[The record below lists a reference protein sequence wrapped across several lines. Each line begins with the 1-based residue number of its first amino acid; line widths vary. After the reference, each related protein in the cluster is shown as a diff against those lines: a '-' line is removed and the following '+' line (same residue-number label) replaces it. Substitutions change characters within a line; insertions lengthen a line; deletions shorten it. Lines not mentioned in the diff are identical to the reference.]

1 MELFYLLFT
10 FRVILNG
17 RAVLGAF
24 WCTEVCAIGALGW
37 LVWSFWGFGFW
48 DCLFWWTA
56 DTLHFLLFTKIPHFV
71 NPFHLI
77 KIKLN
82 KSLDLRLTRFQ
93 ISKIKIETSRYN
105 RKHFFLIF
113 LTITLQRINQPN
125 LITDNLMIRQM
136 IK

>member
-1 MELFYLLFT
+1 MQLLYLLFT
-10 FRVILNG
+10 FCVILNG
-17 RAVLGAF
+17 RAVLGTF
-24 WCTEVCAIGALGW
+24 WCAEVSAVGALGR
-37 LVWSFWGFGFW
+37 LVWSFWRFGFW

-82 KSLDLRLTRFQ
+82 KSLDLRLTWLQ

-113 LTITLQRINQPN
+113 LTVTLQRINQPN
-125 LITDNLMIRQM
+125 LITNNLMIRQM